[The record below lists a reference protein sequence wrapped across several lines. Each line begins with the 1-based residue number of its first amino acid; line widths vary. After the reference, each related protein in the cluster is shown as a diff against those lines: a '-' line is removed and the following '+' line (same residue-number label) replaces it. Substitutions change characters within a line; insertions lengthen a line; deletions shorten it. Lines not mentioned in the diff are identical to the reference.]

1 MASVSA
7 SDVKQIVVACEAG
20 MGSSVMV
27 ARQLAKQLKSR
38 RHHRGSRPGEPAGRN
53 TARDRACSPWPQ
65 RSGRKQAV
73 PDSVVI
79 IFDMFLGD
87 LNIAK
92 LVGALQNGDTISD
105 G

>member
-1 MASVSA
+1 MASISA

-27 ARQLAKQLKSR
+27 ARQLAKQLKNEGITVV
-38 RHHRGSRPGEPAGRN
+38 HAPVHELKETPHDIVLVHRGLS
-53 TARDRACSPWPQ
+53 ARA
-65 RSGRKQAV
+65 KQAV

-87 LNIAK
+87 LNIAQ

>member
-7 SDVKQIVVACEAG
+7 SDIKQIVVACEAG

-27 ARQLAKQLKSR
+27 ARQLAKQLKAQGIAVTHSPVNQLAETP
-38 RHHRGSRPGEPAGRN
+38 HEIVLVHRGLS
-53 TARDRACSPWPQ
+53 TRAQ
-65 RSGRKQAV
+65 QAV

-79 IFDMFLGD
+79 VFDMFLGD

-92 LVGALQNGDTISD
+92 LVGAIQNGDVISD

>member
-1 MASVSA
+1 MASLSA
-7 SDVKQIVVACEAG
+7 SDVKHIVVACEAG

-27 ARQLAKQLKSR
+27 ARQLAKQLKNEGITVA
-38 RHHRGSRPGEPAGRN
+38 HAPVHELAQTPHDIVLVHRGLSV
-53 TARDRACSPWPQ
+53 RA
-65 RSGRKQAV
+65 KQAV
-73 PDSVVI
+73 PESVVI

-87 LNIAK
+87 LNIAR

>member
-1 MASVSA
+1 MAEIAA
-7 SDVKQIVVACEAG
+7 SDVKHIVVACEAG

-27 ARQLAKQLKSR
+27 AKQLAKQLKPQGIGVTHSPVNELANTD
-38 RHHRGSRPGEPAGRN
+38 HDIVLVHRGLS
-53 TARDRACSPWPQ
+53 ARA
-65 RSGRKQAV
+65 KQAV

-92 LVGALQNGDTISD
+92 LVGQLQAGETISD

>member
-7 SDVKQIVVACEAG
+7 SDIKQIVVACEAG

-27 ARQLAKQLKSR
+27 ARQLAKQLKAQGIAVTHSPVNQLAETS
-38 RHHRGSRPGEPAGRN
+38 HEIVLVHLGLS
-53 TARDRACSPWPQ
+53 TRA
-65 RSGRKQAV
+65 KQAV

-79 IFDMFLGD
+79 VFDMFLGD

-92 LVGALQNGDTISD
+92 LVGAIQNGDVISD

>member
-1 MASVSA
+1 MASISA
-7 SDVKQIVVACEAG
+7 ADVKNIVVACEAG

-27 ARQLAKQLKSR
+27 ARQLAKQLKKLEISVVHAPVHELR
-38 RHHRGSRPGEPAGRN
+38 ETPHDLVLVHRGLSH
-53 TARDRACSPWPQ
+53 RA
-65 RSGRKQAV
+65 KQAV

-87 LNIAK
+87 LNIARV
-92 LVGALQNGDTISD
+92 VGALESGGTISD

>member
-7 SDVKQIVVACEAG
+7 SDIKQIVVACEAG

-27 ARQLAKQLKSR
+27 ARALAKQLKAQGIAVTHSPVNQLAEAP
-38 RHHRGSRPGEPAGRN
+38 HDLVLVHRGLS
-53 TARDRACSPWPQ
+53 ARA
-65 RSGRKQAV
+65 KQAV

-87 LNIAK
+87 LHIAK
-92 LVGALQNGDTISD
+92 LVGAIQNGDVISD

>member
-7 SDVKQIVVACEAG
+7 SDIKQIVVACEAG
-20 MGSSVMV
+20 LGSSVLV
-27 ARQLAKQLKSR
+27 ARALAKQLKAQGIAVTHSPVNQLAEAP
-38 RHHRGSRPGEPAGRN
+38 HDLVLVHRGLS
-53 TARDRACSPWPQ
+53 ARA
-65 RSGRKQAV
+65 KQAV

-92 LVGALQNGDTISD
+92 LVGAIQNGDVISD

>member
-1 MASVSA
+1 MASIPA
-7 SDVKQIVVACEAG
+7 GDVKQIVVACEAG

-27 ARQLAKQLKSR
+27 AKQLAKQLKAQGITVVHSPVNQLADTD
-38 RHHRGSRPGEPAGRN
+38 HEIVLVHRGLS
-53 TARDRACSPWPQ
+53 ARA
-65 RSGRKQAV
+65 KQAV

-79 IFDMFLGD
+79 VFDMFLGD

-92 LVGALQNGDTISD
+92 LVGAIQNGDVISD

>member
-1 MASVSA
+1 MSSVSA

-27 ARQLAKQLKSR
+27 ARQLAKQLKNQGITVVHAPVHELSETP
-38 RHHRGSRPGEPAGRN
+38 HQIVLVHRGLS
-53 TARDRACSPWPQ
+53 ARA
-65 RSGRKQAV
+65 KKAV
-73 PDSVVI
+73 PDSVVV

-87 LNIAK
+87 LNIAA

>member
-7 SDVKQIVVACEAG
+7 SDIKQIVVACEAC

-27 ARQLAKQLKSR
+27 ARALAKQLKAQEISVT
-38 RHHRGSRPGEPAGRN
+38 HSPVNQLAETSHEIVLVHRGLS
-53 TARDRACSPWPQ
+53 TRA
-65 RSGRKQAV
+65 KQAV

-79 IFDMFLGD
+79 VFDMFLGD

-92 LVGALQNGDTISD
+92 LVGAIQNGDVISD